1 MEFAKGLKL
10 NEKRFENGDAIV
22 NMSIDMSQ
30 IMENPIN
37 NDRFINVTIKRS
49 KKNDKLYAVINEYY
63 SKKDNKIEQR
73 VSLFSEISSD
83 SVLNKPSVTIARRS
97 HLYPYRTQ

>member
-1 MEFAKGLKL
+1 MEFAKGIKL
-10 NEKRFENGDAIV
+10 NEKKFDNGDAIV

-49 KKNDKLYAVINEYY
+49 KKNEKLYAVINEYY
-63 SKKDNKIEQR
+63 SKKDNKVEDTEG
-73 VSLFSEISSD
+73 EI
-83 SVLNKPSVTIARRS
+83 VKFGEEEIPF
-97 HLYPYRTQ
+97 

>member
-1 MEFAKGLKL
+1 MEFAKGIKL
-10 NEKRFENGDAIV
+10 NEKRFDNGDAIV

-49 KKNDKLYAVINEYY
+49 KKNEKLYAVINEYY
-63 SKKDNKIEQR
+63 SKKDNKVEETEG
-73 VSLFSEISSD
+73 EI
-83 SVLNKPSVTIARRS
+83 VQFGEEEIPF
-97 HLYPYRTQ
+97 

>member
-1 MEFAKGLKL
+1 MEFAKGIKL
-10 NEKRFENGDAIV
+10 NEKRFDNGDAIV

-49 KKNDKLYAVINEYY
+49 KKNEKLYAVINEYY
-63 SKKDNKIEQR
+63 SKKDNKVEETDG
-73 VSLFSEISSD
+73 EIVKFGD
-83 SVLNKPSVTIARRS
+83 EEIPF
-97 HLYPYRTQ
+97 

>member
-1 MEFAKGLKL
+1 MEFAKGIKL

-49 KKNDKLYAVINEYY
+49 KKNEKLYAVINEYY
-63 SKKDNKIEQR
+63 SKKDNKVEDTE
-73 VSLFSEISSD
+73 SEI
-83 SVLNKPSVTIARRS
+83 VKFGEEEIPF
-97 HLYPYRTQ
+97 

>member
-1 MEFAKGLKL
+1 MEFAKGIKL
-10 NEKRFENGDAIV
+10 NEKKFDNGDAIV

-49 KKNDKLYAVINEYY
+49 KKNEKLYAVINEYY
-63 SKKDNKIEQR
+63 SKKDNTVDKEDVIVQFDGE
-73 VSLFSEISSD
+73 EII
-83 SVLNKPSVTIARRS
+83 PF
-97 HLYPYRTQ
+97 

>member
-1 MEFAKGLKL
+1 MEFAKVIKL

-49 KKNDKLYAVINEYY
+49 KKNEKLYAVINEYY
-63 SKKDNKIEQR
+63 SKKDNKVEETDG
-73 VSLFSEISSD
+73 EIVQFGD
-83 SVLNKPSVTIARRS
+83 EEIIPF
-97 HLYPYRTQ
+97 

>member
-1 MEFAKGLKL
+1 MEFAKGIKL
-10 NEKRFENGDAIV
+10 NEKRFDNGDAIV

-49 KKNDKLYAVINEYY
+49 KKNEKLYAVINEYY
-63 SKKDNKIEQR
+63 SKKDSKVEETEG
-73 VSLFSEISSD
+73 EIVKFED
-83 SVLNKPSVTIARRS
+83 GEIPF
-97 HLYPYRTQ
+97 